1 MANACS
7 SAVKSNIVGTF
18 ALNNNCTY
26 KYTILW
32 PQYEWGD
39 SMAKEERFEMR
50 LNKEEKK
57 RLKEKAEKEKT
68 SSADWLR
75 KKIKE

>member
-1 MANACS
+1 
-7 SAVKSNIVGTF
+7 
-18 ALNNNCTY
+18 
-26 KYTILW
+26 
-32 PQYEWGD
+32 
-39 SMAKEERFEMR
+39 MAKEERFEMR